1 MDDHAFRPLHHLELK
16 AGYAGTPD
24 ILQNIQYNPL
34 SLYNNT
40 ARRLVLPGDLQG
52 RSRHVDLDLD
62 LDLDD
67 DDDDDDDNDDDDDAD
82 YDDDD
87 DDDDDGDEDE
97 HVESQSRNSGPA
109 VFLKPLNW
117 SDQLIVVQGGG
128 GF

>member
-34 SLYNNT
+34 YNNT

-62 LDLDD
+62 LDDD
-67 DDDDDDDNDDDDDAD
+67 DDDDDD